1 MIYVKNNMAA
11 WLVLAVLLAATS
23 ACARRGNP
31 DLLTGP
37 AATIDKSADTI
48 KPRNGKG
55 DPVAGKVKSQVCQGC
70 HGVDGNSTDEQ
81 IPKLAGQYDTY
92 IIKQLRNYQAGIR
105 SHEIMNAMAATLS
118 ERDMDDI
125 AAYFANQPTMKGNGS
140 APNEIGKNIFLK
152 GNISQMVMACVHC
165 HGAGG
170 KGLFPDTPMFPVIG
184 GQNKAYLLKQLKD
197 FKNDDRDN
205 SPNEIMNRIVRSL
218 SNEELEAL
226 AEYVSV
232 L

>member
-1 MIYVKNNMAA
+1 MIYVKNNMAVWFA
-11 WLVLAVLLAATS
+11 LAVLLAATS
-23 ACARRGNP
+23 ACARRGNT
-31 DLLTGP
+31 DLLTEP
-37 AATIDKSADTI
+37 AAAIDKRADTT
-48 KPRNGKG
+48 KSRTGNG
-55 DPVAGKVKSQVCQGC
+55 DPVAGKVKSQDCQGC

-81 IPKLAGQYDTY
+81 IPKLAGQYDIY

-118 ERDMDDI
+118 ERDMEDI
-125 AAYFANQPTMKGNGS
+125 AAYFANQPPMKGNGS
-140 APNEIGKNIFLK
+140 VPNEAGKNIFLK
-152 GNISQMVMACVHC
+152 GNLSQMVMACVHC

-184 GQNKAYLLKQLKD
+184 GQHKAYLLKQLTD

-218 SNEELEAL
+218 SDSDLEAL
-226 AEYVSV
+226 AEYISV
-232 L
+232 Q